1 MQVEKTD
8 NNRSLTLAQAEFCD
22 QLERSDRSGQA
33 LWWPQVAA
41 GEPAPDCVVFIKETG
56 RFAVMLPPGQYS
68 VEDDDWYR
76 HDSVG
81 GKTQVSDL
89 IEEAWQAAMQ
99 VRLAIKGGLGIGA
112 YTIPVIIFHDMEPN
126 AGIMEAAQGRGVRGA
141 GFLRAGRGGPA
152 TGHLARRG
160 ATSTAAGQPLH
171 PEGGGRVAPCFCSEG
186 KDAGEGIPGVNGG
199 GKVDH
204 MGGSIVGLRRW
215 KTVPPATFYK
225 VDYQP
230 LEGETDVSSGDV
242 RSGAAGRH
250 GGRHERSGSLPGVR
264 PAPRH
269 GAQDAGLL
277 GAAGLPARGSAT
289 ATQPFDKLR
298 RRPSP
303 A

>member
-99 VRLAIKGGLGIGA
+99 VRLAIKGELGIGA
-112 YTIPVIIFHDMEPN
+112 YTIPVIIFNDMEPN
-126 AGIMEAAQGRGVRGA
+126 AGIMEAAQGRGVRVFFGQDEVVQRLVTLPDEEQLQPQLGSRYIQKEVAVLRPASAPKATTPEEASLEIDDGRLVIQHVDVVNVYINIHNPVAVLSRFSAPEARTPEEAFLEIGDGRLVIQHVDVVNVYITDGPDASGGA
-141 GFLRAGRGGPA
+141 
-152 TGHLARRG
+152 
-160 ATSTAAGQPLH
+160 
-171 PEGGGRVAPCFCSEG
+171 
-186 KDAGEGIPGVNGG
+186 
-199 GKVDH
+199 
-204 MGGSIVGLRRW
+204 
-215 KTVPPATFYK
+215 
-225 VDYQP
+225 
-230 LEGETDVSSGDV
+230 
-242 RSGAAGRH
+242 
-250 GGRHERSGSLPGVR
+250 SLPDVQG
-264 PAPRH
+264 
-269 GAQDAGLL
+269 
-277 GAAGLPARGSAT
+277 
-289 ATQPFDKLR
+289 
-298 RRPSP
+298 
-303 A
+303 